1 MELSWWRFLALPAP
15 GNGGA
20 GNGTHS
26 TAAQLF
32 RIWKSPYFDFDIYTC
47 IIRFKWKQRVKRN
60 GFISPVVAVLAIFG
74 PKAGKTETPNNG
86 ICTII
91 ASSVCVK
98 VPSCSWLKLLIPI
111 WTLIGYK
118 QPERGRFISL
128 RTTILA
134 VCALPAPGNG
144 GAGNGT
150 HSTAAQL
157 FRIWKSPY
165 FDFDIYTCIIRFKWK
180 QRVKRN
186 GFISPVV
193 AVLAIFG
200 PKAGKTETPNN
211 TIYMHFRGLKALRR
225 LYKARN

>member
-1 MELSWWRFLALPAP
+1 MLVLSWSWTLSPTLTRNNRDRRALSAVTAP
-15 GNGGA
+15 K
-20 GNGTHS
+20 
-26 TAAQLF
+26 F
-32 RIWKSPYFDFDIYTC
+32 
-47 IIRFKWKQRVKRN
+47 
-60 GFISPVVAVLAIFG
+60 
-74 PKAGKTETPNNG
+74 GKTETPNNG

-98 VPSCSWLKLLIPI
+98 VPPCSWLKLLIPI

-118 QPERGRFISL
+118 QPEGGRFISL

-165 FDFDIYTCIIRFKWK
+165 FDFDIYTCIKRFKWK

-186 GFISPVV
+186 RFISPVV

-211 TIYMHFRGLKALRR
+211 TIYIHFRGLKALRR